1 MFFNTINIWITSMY
15 NNQMIDKGLRSPIWG
30 HLQELRKRLILGLIG
45 FIVCIAVSFFFADMI
60 INYIAEPIGGV
71 QNLQAIEV
79 TESLNVY
86 VRVGLLC
93 GFILSLPWILVQLLL
108 FVLPGLT
115 SKEKKW
121 IFMFIPLATIF
132 FLGGVGFA
140 FYIMMPPALEFMTE
154 FLGIETNVRLKNY
167 IDFVTSLLFWVG
179 ICFEAPLVVFVL
191 AKLRIVNAKMLL
203 KGWRIAI
210 VVIAII
216 AAVITPTGD
225 PVNMAL
231 LMAPLLVLYV
241 LSILMAKFANK
252 KNESKNGV

>member
-1 MFFNTINIWITSMY
+1 MY
-15 NNQMIDKGLRSPIWG
+15 NNQMLDKGLRSPIWG
-30 HLQELRKRLILGLIG
+30 HLLELRKRLIFGLVG
-45 FIVCIAVSFFFADMI
+45 FVAFVAVSFIFADKVI
-60 INYIAEPIGGV
+60 SYLSGPIGGFE
-71 QNLQAIEV
+71 NLQAIEV

-86 VRVGLLC
+86 VRVALLC
-93 GFILSLPWILVQLLL
+93 GFILALPWMLVQLLI

-115 SKEKKW
+115 TKEKSW
-121 IFMFIPLATIF
+121 IFIFVPLATLF
-132 FLGGVGFA
+132 FLCGVVFA

-154 FLGIETNVRLKNY
+154 FLGIDTNVRLKNY
-167 IDFVTSLLFWVG
+167 IDFVTNLLFWVG

-210 VVIAII
+210 VVIAIL

-231 LMAPLLVLYV
+231 LMAPLLVLYM
-241 LSILMAKFANK
+241 LSILMAKVANK
-252 KNESKNGV
+252 SNESKIGV

>member
-1 MFFNTINIWITSMY
+1 MY
-15 NNQMIDKGLRSPIWG
+15 NNQMLDKGLRSPIWG
-30 HLQELRKRLILGLIG
+30 HLLELRKRLIFALVG
-45 FIVCIAVSFFFADMI
+45 FVVCVAFSFIFADKVI
-60 INYIAEPIGGV
+60 SYLAGPIGGFE
-71 QNLQAIEV
+71 NLQAIEI

-86 VRVGLLC
+86 VRVALLC
-93 GFILSLPWILVQLLL
+93 GFILALPWMLIQLLI

-115 SKEKKW
+115 TKEKGW
-121 IFMFIPLATIF
+121 IFIFVPLATLF
-132 FLGGVGFA
+132 FLCGVVFT

-167 IDFVTSLLFWVG
+167 IDFVTNLLFWVG
-179 ICFEAPLVVFVL
+179 ICFEAPLVVFLL

-210 VVIAII
+210 VVIAIL

-231 LMAPLLVLYV
+231 LMAPLLVLYM
-241 LSILMAKFANK
+241 LSILMAKVANK
-252 KNESKNGV
+252 NNESKNGV

>member
-1 MFFNTINIWITSMY
+1 MY
-15 NNQMIDKGLRSPIWG
+15 NNQMLDKGLRSPIWG
-30 HLQELRKRLILGLIG
+30 HLLELRKRLIFGLVG
-45 FIVCIAVSFFFADMI
+45 FVVCVAFSFIFADKVI
-60 INYIAEPIGGV
+60 SYLAEPIGGFE
-71 QNLQAIEV
+71 NLQAIEI

-86 VRVGLLC
+86 VRVALLC
-93 GFILSLPWILVQLLL
+93 GFILALPWMLIQLLI

-115 SKEKKW
+115 TKEKSW
-121 IFMFIPLATIF
+121 IFIFVPLATLF
-132 FLGGVGFA
+132 FLCGVVFT

-167 IDFVTSLLFWVG
+167 IDFVTNLLFWVG
-179 ICFEAPLVVFVL
+179 ICFEAPLVVFLL

-210 VVIAII
+210 VVIAIL

-231 LMAPLLVLYV
+231 LMAPLLVLYM
-241 LSILMAKFANK
+241 LSILMAKVANNN
-252 KNESKNGV
+252 NESKNGV